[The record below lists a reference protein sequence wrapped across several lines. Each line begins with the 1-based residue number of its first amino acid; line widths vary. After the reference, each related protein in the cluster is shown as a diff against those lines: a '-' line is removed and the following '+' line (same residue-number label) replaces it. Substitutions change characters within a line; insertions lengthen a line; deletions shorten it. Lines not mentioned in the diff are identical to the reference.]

1 MGRRNSRPACVREA
15 LPSGGIPGTEGAHVK
30 RSLAGLVQRGLR
42 QAAGDRNHPIEKI
55 VLRSAGLTRQ
65 PADTQL
71 DQMAAAAS
79 AALSPLLSVAMSGN
93 VHAIRK
99 VTELAAQLCAETT
112 ALACMHQQAA
122 DTVARERT
130 AWPLNLS
137 HDAKER
143 RRALKLVTGPRRL
156 PLGNPA
162 PPSPNSARKPSGLS
176 NPANAALLVAL
187 KAIEIERAYRIPSE
201 LFPTL
206 QPKWST
212 AAAELPDLQPGTA
225 EAWFEVIWLYL
236 CDRHDGAPEK
246 SELRELV
253 TEAAAASEDATIR
266 SALQRTLRDVFLR
279 MSRGRGREEKR
290 RKQSSRQKIGSLG

>member
-1 MGRRNSRPACVREA
+1 MKGDAEGGGCPAIIVGVRYLSRGCPREA
-15 LPSGGIPGTEGAHVK
+15 LPSWHIPGTEGPHVK

-65 PADTQL
+65 PDDTQL
-71 DQMAAAAS
+71 DQMAAAVS
-79 AALSPLLSVAMSGN
+79 STLSPLLSVAMSGN

-137 HDAKER
+137 HDPKER

-162 PPSPNSARKPSGLS
+162 PPPLKVERKPSGLS

-212 AAAELPDLQPGTA
+212 AAAELPDLQPATA

-246 SELRELV
+246 SELKKLV
-253 TEAAAASEDATIR
+253 GDVPEAQVRATLER
-266 SALQRTLRDVFLR
+266 ALEQAFLQLARGSRRLQR
-279 MSRGRGREEKR
+279 RGR
-290 RKQSSRQKIGSLG
+290 

>member
-1 MGRRNSRPACVREA
+1 MPDSPDFQPVARLSQA
-15 LPSGGIPGTEGAHVK
+15 LPSGRNPGTERLHVK
-30 RSLAGLVQRGLR
+30 RSLAGIVQRGLR

-65 PADTQL
+65 PTDAQL
-71 DQMAAAAS
+71 DQIAAAAS
-79 AALSPLLSVAMSGN
+79 VALSPLLSVAMSGN

-137 HDAKER
+137 HDPKER
-143 RRALKLVTGPRRL
+143 RRTLKLVTGPRRL

-162 PPSPNSARKPSGLS
+162 PPVPKPARKAGGLS

-212 AAAELPDLQPGTA
+212 AAAELPDLQPATA

-246 SELRELV
+246 SELRKLV
-253 TEAAAASEDATIR
+253 SESEGTQIH
-266 SALQRTLRDVFLR
+266 SALRRSLEVAFLHLAQ
-279 MSRGRGREEKR
+279 SRRGER
-290 RKQSSRQKIGSLG
+290 RRAK

>member
-1 MGRRNSRPACVREA
+1 M
-15 LPSGGIPGTEGAHVK
+15 K

-65 PADTQL
+65 PTDAQL
-71 DQMAAAAS
+71 DQMGAAVT
-79 AALSPLLSVAMSGN
+79 AALNPLFSVAMSGN

-99 VTELAAQLCAETT
+99 VTELAAHLCAETT

-130 AWPLNLS
+130 AWPVNIS

-143 RRALKLVTGPRRL
+143 RRALKLITGPRRL
-156 PLGNPA
+156 PLGNPTPL
-162 PPSPNSARKPSGLS
+162 PPKPARKSSGLS

-206 QPKWST
+206 QPRWST
-212 AAAELPDLQPGTA
+212 AAAELPDLRPATA

-236 CDRHDGAPEK
+236 CDRHNGAPEK
-246 SELRELV
+246 SELRKLV
-253 TEAAAASEDATIR
+253 TEDAAASEDATIR
-266 SALQRTLRDVFLR
+266 SALQRTLRDAFLR
-279 MSRGRGREEKR
+279 VSRGRGREAKR
-290 RKQSSRQKIGSLG
+290 RK

>member
-1 MGRRNSRPACVREA
+1 M
-15 LPSGGIPGTEGAHVK
+15 K

-65 PADTQL
+65 PTDAQL
-71 DQMAAAAS
+71 DQLAAS
-79 AALSPLLSVAMSGN
+79 ASATLSPLLGIAMSGN

-162 PPSPNSARKPSGLS
+162 PPQPKPAGKASGLS

-212 AAAELPDLQPGTA
+212 AAAELPDLQPATA
-225 EAWFEVIWLYL
+225 EGWFEVIWLYL

-246 SELRELV
+246 SELRKLV
-253 TEAAAASEDATIR
+253 DDVSETQVRSTLHRILEEA
-266 SALQRTLRDVFLR
+266 FLR
-279 MSRGRGREEKR
+279 LVRGRGRGAR
-290 RKQSSRQKIGSLG
+290 RGK

>member
-1 MGRRNSRPACVREA
+1 M
-15 LPSGGIPGTEGAHVK
+15 K

-71 DQMAAAAS
+71 DQMAATAS
-79 AALSPLLSVAMSGN
+79 AALTPLLGVAMSGN

-99 VTELAAQLCAETT
+99 VTELAAHLCAETT

-137 HDAKER
+137 HDPRER

-156 PLGNPA
+156 PLGNPT
-162 PPSPNSARKPSGLS
+162 PPPKSARKSSGLS
-176 NPANAALLVAL
+176 NPANAALLMAL

-212 AAAELPDLQPGTA
+212 AAAELPDLLPATA
-225 EAWFEVIWLYL
+225 EAWFEVIWLYI
-236 CDRHDGAPEK
+236 CDRHDGAPER
-246 SELRELV
+246 SELGKLANAIENTAKESSFRALV
-253 TEAAAASEDATIR
+253 R
-266 SALQRTLRDVFLR
+266 RALETAFLR
-279 MSRGRGREEKR
+279 MVQGRIRGTRSAKHHR
-290 RKQSSRQKIGSLG
+290 